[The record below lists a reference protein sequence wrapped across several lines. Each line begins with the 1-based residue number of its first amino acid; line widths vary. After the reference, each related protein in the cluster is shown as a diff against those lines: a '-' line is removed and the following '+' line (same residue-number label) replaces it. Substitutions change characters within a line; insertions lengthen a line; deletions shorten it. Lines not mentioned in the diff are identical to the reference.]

1 MVILYVQREN
11 LQKYKNQVIGGN
23 IMTSL
28 RLKNGNGVPSI
39 FDTFFDE
46 IFNVPSFRVSPEKST
61 KPQVRVDVNDV
72 SYDVSIAAPG
82 LPKDAVDVSIREN
95 ILTVAHE
102 NKEETDN
109 SYFCSSF
116 KKSWTLP
123 KDVDVD
129 KITAKYNNGVFN
141 VSVPRVQPVE
151 PEVKKI
157 KVK

>member
-1 MVILYVQREN
+1 
-11 LQKYKNQVIGGN
+11 
-23 IMTSL
+23 MTSL
-28 RLKNGNGVPSI
+28 TLRNRNRVPSI
-39 FDTFFDE
+39 FDTFFDD
-46 IFNVPSFRVSPEKST
+46 IFNIPSLRVSQANT
-61 KPQVRVDVNDV
+61 PQVRVDVNDG

-82 LPKDAVDVSIREN
+82 LPKDAVDVSVKEN
-95 ILTVAHE
+95 VLTVSHE

-123 KDVDVD
+123 KDVSVD
-129 KITAKYNNGVFN
+129 QITAEYNNGVFN

-157 KVK
+157 KIK

>member
-1 MVILYVQREN
+1 
-11 LQKYKNQVIGGN
+11 
-23 IMTSL
+23 MTSL
-28 RLKNGNGVPSI
+28 SLRNKNSVPSI

-46 IFNVPSFRVSPEKST
+46 IFNVPSFRVSQT
-61 KPQVRVDVNDV
+61 NTPQVRVDVNDN

-82 LPKDAVDVSIREN
+82 LPRDAVDVTVKEN
-95 ILTVAHE
+95 VLTVAHE
-102 NKEETDN
+102 NKKETDN

-116 KKSWTLP
+116 KKSWSLP
-123 KDVDVD
+123 KDVNVD
-129 KITAKYNNGVFN
+129 QITAKYNNGIFN

>member
-1 MVILYVQREN
+1 
-11 LQKYKNQVIGGN
+11 
-23 IMTSL
+23 MTSL
-28 RLKNGNGVPSI
+28 TLRNRNRTPSI
-39 FDTFFDE
+39 FDTFFDDV
-46 IFNVPSFRVSPEKST
+46 FNIPSFRVSPT
-61 KPQVRVDVNDV
+61 NTPQVRVDVNDG

-82 LPKDAVDVSIREN
+82 LPKNAVDVSVKEN
-95 ILTVAHE
+95 ILTVAHD

-123 KDVDVD
+123 KDVNVEQ
-129 KITAKYNNGVFN
+129 ITAKYNNGVFN